1 MGLTVNGAD
10 MFDAAE
16 REGGPHYLCITTNGV
31 VEHDKLTMGRGAAAD
46 AKRLFP
52 WIPVRAGQVI
62 KGLFPNQTTVETVTR
77 SRVVR
82 YELVE
87 FSDDDAEHPDRF
99 FAMVQTKLDW
109 RDPSPPELVQAS
121 LARLGKKAEGCP
133 HIKFHLNYPAIG
145 LGGLPLEMV
154 QPWVEALPDN
164 VRVYRKSTGAYNRS
178 QP

>member
-1 MGLTVNGAD
+1 MPIRRYYIALAVLWVSLWSSYANAGEASQYNARTDRLAGLTQAD
-10 MFDAAE
+10 LAILEGYLAA
-16 REGGPHYLCITTNGV
+16 GPV
-31 VEHDKLTMGRGAAAD
+31 A
-46 AKRLFP
+46 
-52 WIPVRAGQVI
+52 
-62 KGLFPNQTTVETVTR
+62 
-77 SRVVR
+77 
-82 YELVE
+82 LVE